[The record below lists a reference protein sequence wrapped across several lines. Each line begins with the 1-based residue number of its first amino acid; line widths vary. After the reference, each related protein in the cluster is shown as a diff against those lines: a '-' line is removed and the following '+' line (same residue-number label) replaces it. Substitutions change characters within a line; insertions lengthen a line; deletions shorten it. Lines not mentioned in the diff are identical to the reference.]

1 MVIDFHT
8 HCFPDKL
15 AERAVGQLSRVG
27 GGLMPYSDGT
37 LDGLRRQMA
46 QHNIDISVVLNIAT
60 KPEQQTNV
68 NNFASNSCECSI
80 GLRHRPAPRQGG
92 PDVSLRSR

>member
-46 QHNIDISVVLNIAT
+46 QHNIDMSVVLNIAT
-60 KPEQQTNV
+60 KPEQ
-68 NNFASNSCECSI
+68 
-80 GLRHRPAPRQGG
+80 
-92 PDVSLRSR
+92 